1 MCKIKEFIAS
11 KEDINSFNENEL
23 WDLLQESA
31 KSIGR
36 ELVYKTL
43 QLWYVMQK
51 PTLSIRY
58 KAIIVGALL
67 YLICPVDAIPD
78 FIPVYG
84 WSDDAMVIITA
95 ISAVV
100 GEIDDKVNQKAE
112 EKCNEIFSRFEKSG
126 NLCA

>member
-11 KEDINSFNENEL
+11 KEDIESFNENEL
-23 WDLLQESA
+23 WDLLQDSA

-58 KAIIVGALL
+58 KAIIVGTLL

>member
-23 WDLLQESA
+23 WGLLQESA

-78 FIPVYG
+78 FVPLYG